1 MLEDAV
7 SLGAGM
13 DFKTTLQEAAADL
26 ELGAVSYEITS
37 SGPDH
42 AMVFTATALLGEN
55 SWGSGDGS
63 SKKAAEAAAA
73 EVAVKA
79 IRTIYPDYRR

>member
-1 MLEDAV
+1 MLDAAV
-7 SLGAGM
+7 NLGAGM

-26 ELGAVSYEITS
+26 DLGTVSYEITS

-42 AMVFTATALLGEN
+42 AMVFTATAMLGVN
-55 SWGSGDGS
+55 NWGAGDGS

-73 EVAVKA
+73 AGATTSSTTKET
-79 IRTIYPDYRR
+79 R

>member
-1 MLEDAV
+1 MLDDAV
-7 SLGAGM
+7 NLGAGM

-26 ELGAVSYEITS
+26 DLGTVSYEITS

-42 AMVFTATALLGEN
+42 AMVFTATAMLGVN
-55 SWGSGDGS
+55 NWGAGDGS

>member
-1 MLEDAV
+1 M
-7 SLGAGM
+7 
-13 DFKTTLQEAAADL
+13 
-26 ELGAVSYEITS
+26 SYEITS

-42 AMVFTATALLGEN
+42 AMVFTATAMLGVN
-55 SWGSGDGS
+55 NWGAGDGS

>member
-1 MLEDAV
+1 
-7 SLGAGM
+7 
-13 DFKTTLQEAAADL
+13 
-26 ELGAVSYEITS
+26 
-37 SGPDH
+37 
-42 AMVFTATALLGEN
+42 MVFTATALLGEN

>member
-1 MLEDAV
+1 
-7 SLGAGM
+7 M

-26 ELGAVSYEITS
+26 GLGAVSYEITS
-37 SGPDH
+37 TGPDH
-42 AMVFTATALLGEN
+42 AMVFTAHARLGDN
-55 SWGSGDGS
+55 GWGSGDGS

-79 IRTIYPDYRR
+79 IRTLYPDYKR